1 MDASRGAATDAR
13 AGTLRGMAASSPIP
27 IHLVA
32 GFLGAGKTTAIRT
45 QLDVRSGE
53 RAAVIVN
60 DFGDAAFDETV
71 LGEGDPFAIT
81 NIPGGCVC
89 CTAPEGFVDA
99 LGAVLDEAPDRI
111 WIEPTGLARPQDLV
125 DTIRRSPHA
134 NRVALAPVV
143 VLVDPRQLARDT
155 DLELLREQAQ
165 IADVLVASRVDL
177 ANDPER
183 EGFRR
188 FAAELWPPPLAT
200 LECEHGKLPAE
211 TFEWPEGEGER
222 APRHRSAP
230 HSHHDHASTEG
241 FRARS
246 FVWSPAVVFSR
257 ARLVE
262 ALDGAALERFKGV
275 FRTQEGV
282 SQFEVAGGTLHER
295 VSSYRRDSRADGI
308 VRAGDDAPL
317 DTLAAALE
325 AAALRQDELQLSAE
339 RIEIVLPDGRTH
351 SVDRDRLIALPDGVD
366 DVAPLFPKR
375 SGAAARVE
383 ALWEALGLPE
393 RGAAVAVALD
403 GFASEAV
410 ALEGLRQGYLLHSVE
425 GDPLPAKQ
433 GGPFRLLIPDG
444 TPGVPSACANVKG
457 LAKLVIRTD

>member
-1 MDASRGAATDAR
+1 
-13 AGTLRGMAASSPIP
+13 MAASSPIP
-27 IHLVA
+27 THLVS

-60 DFGDAAFDETV
+60 DFGEAALDETV
-71 LGEGDPFAIT
+71 LGEGDPFQIT

-99 LGAVLDEAPDRI
+99 LGAVLDQNPDRI

-134 NRVALAPVV
+134 DRLALAPVV

-155 DLELLREQAQ
+155 EVELLHEQAQ

-177 ANDPER
+177 ASQAER
-183 EGFRR
+183 EAFRR
-188 FAAELWPPPLAT
+188 FAAELWPAPLAI
-200 LECEHGKLPAE
+200 LECEHGKLSAE
-211 TFEWPEGEGER
+211 HFEWPEGEGER
-222 APRHRSAP
+222 APRLRSEP
-230 HSHHDHASTEG
+230 HSHHDDHDHHDSTAG
-241 FRARS
+241 FDARS
-246 FVWSPAVVFSR
+246 WVWSPAVVFSR

-262 ALDGAALERFKGV
+262 ALGDVASLERFKGI

-282 SQFEVAGGTLHER
+282 TQLEVAGGTLHER
-295 VSSYRRDSRADGI
+295 VSSYRRDSRADAI
-308 VRAGDDAPL
+308 VRAGDDGVL
-317 DTLAAALE
+317 DDIAAALE
-325 AAALRQDELQLSAE
+325 AAALREDELQLSAE

-351 SVDRDRLIALPDGVD
+351 SVDRDRLLALPNGVD

-383 ALWEALGLPE
+383 ALWEDLGLPAE
-393 RGAAVAVALD
+393 GAAVAVALD
-403 GFASEAV
+403 GFASEALSV
-410 ALEGLRQGYLLHSVE
+410 EGLRQGYLLHSVD
-425 GDPLPAKQ
+425 GDALPGNQ

-457 LAKLVIRTD
+457 LAKLVLRTD

>member
-1 MDASRGAATDAR
+1 M
-13 AGTLRGMAASSPIP
+13 
-27 IHLVA
+27 
-32 GFLGAGKTTAIRT
+32 
-45 QLDVRSGE
+45 
-53 RAAVIVN
+53 
-60 DFGDAAFDETV
+60 
-71 LGEGDPFAIT
+71 
-81 NIPGGCVC
+81 
-89 CTAPEGFVDA
+89 
-99 LGAVLDEAPDRI
+99 
-111 WIEPTGLARPQDLV
+111 
-125 DTIRRSPHA
+125 
-134 NRVALAPVV
+134 
-143 VLVDPRQLARDT
+143 
-155 DLELLREQAQ
+155 
-165 IADVLVASRVDL
+165 
-177 ANDPER
+177 
-183 EGFRR
+183 
-188 FAAELWPPPLAT
+188 
-200 LECEHGKLPAE
+200 
-211 TFEWPEGEGER
+211 
-222 APRHRSAP
+222 
-230 HSHHDHASTEG
+230 
-241 FRARS
+241 
-246 FVWSPAVVFSR
+246 
-257 ARLVE
+257 
-262 ALDGAALERFKGV
+262 
-275 FRTQEGV
+275 
-282 SQFEVAGGTLHER
+282 
-295 VSSYRRDSRADGI
+295 SSYRRDSRADGI